1 MIIDGKLKL
10 CRFQDA
16 WWGHVTSTFRMAK
29 DLIKLLELEFLSYP
43 MMFAKKR
50 SRRGVVSSLPSSN
63 AKKLLRLP
71 HVFAKILELP
81 FPSEDD
87 VSVEETP
94 QFFRFV
100 ASCNADGGVR
110 ALAIDIFPGI
120 TKIVIKRMDGG
131 DVAVPGQQQQQVPS
145 GFGLWRFR
153 LPPWTQP
160 EMVTAVCSGGKL
172 MVTVPKIKSRA
183 N

>member
-1 MIIDGKLKL
+1 MFEKTVNPFAAK
-10 CRFQDA
+10 RSQRSM
-16 WWGHVTSTFRMAK
+16 VSSTST
-29 DLIKLLELEFLSYP
+29 
-43 MMFAKKR
+43 
-50 SRRGVVSSLPSSN
+50 PSSN

-81 FPSEDD
+81 FPSDDD
-87 VSVEETP
+87 VFVEERP
-94 QFFRFV
+94 QFYRFV
-100 ASCNADGGVR
+100 ASCNAGGVR
-110 ALAIDIFPGI
+110 PLAIEILPGI

-131 DVAVPGQQQQQVPS
+131 DVAVEGNPGLGQ
-145 GFGLWRFR
+145 WRFR

-172 MVTVPKIKSRA
+172 VVTVPKTKIRP